1 MPASSRLAL
10 QVKNFKEKRNGHPD
24 PQKAAR
30 QLECPKK
37 GDRIGVK
44 LRGGQVQMAEYP
56 DLEITEREPKAEV
69 LERDFI
75 HWKPILREL

>member
-10 QVKNFKEKRNGHPD
+10 QVKNSEEKRNGRPD
-24 PQKAAR
+24 PQEAAC
-30 QLECPKK
+30 QLERPKK

-44 LRGGQVQMAEYP
+44 LQGGQVQMAEYP
-56 DLEITEREPKAEV
+56 DLEITKRELKAEI

-75 HWKPILREL
+75 H